1 MAGKFIYFFR
11 GTLEEI
17 IKEINDKNEAR
28 KVASVHLGP
37 FLVKTMAIDDRQNLG
52 YYEVAIFQYYV

>member
-28 KVASVHLGP
+28 KVASVQLGP
-37 FLVKTMAIDDRQNLG
+37 FLIKTLM
-52 YYEVAIFQYYV
+52 

>member
-1 MAGKFIYFFR
+1 MAGKFIYFFQ

-28 KVASVHLGP
+28 KVVNAHFGP
-37 FLVKTMAIDDRQNLG
+37 YLLYNTVDKTGKNVG
-52 YYEVAIFQYYV
+52 YYEVAIFQYYE

>member
-17 IKEINDKNEAR
+17 VKEINDKNEAR
-28 KVASVHLGP
+28 KVVSVQLGP
-37 FLVKTMAIDDRQNLG
+37 FLIKTMPLNGRENVG
-52 YYEVAIFQYYV
+52 YYEVAIFQYYE